1 MLDHLRYRIAMRF
14 LSVYPKPGAEHLLK
28 AATEGFEK
36 SRKRLNKENAIRDEK
51 DQQQADAG

>member
-1 MLDHLRYRIAMRF
+1 MRF